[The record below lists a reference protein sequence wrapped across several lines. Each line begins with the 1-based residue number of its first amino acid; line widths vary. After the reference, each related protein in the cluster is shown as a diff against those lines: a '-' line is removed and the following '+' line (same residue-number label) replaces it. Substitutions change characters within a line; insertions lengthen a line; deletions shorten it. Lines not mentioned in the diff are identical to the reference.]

1 MSPILFATL
10 VVLAVIIGLAA
21 LVALAFAAMDA
32 RTASRMRRRLG
43 LSRPLDEFTEAGDQK
58 LLQGLA
64 KQGASLERLVDKEGE
79 TPRLL
84 AQSGWREPRPRLLF
98 YAFQGM
104 LPAALIVVVLAGSAV
119 GNHYFTGLN
128 FYIALFIALALS
140 FLIPRWVLRSAAESR
155 QKRIKAEVPLFVHL
169 LVLLFEAGLSTRQA
183 LTSLVREGRG
193 VLPELG
199 REFDSVVRQLD
210 TGADI
215 GELLRQLGETIAV
228 EDLNTILGVLR
239 QVDRYGGEIREP
251 LLDTLKLLEERRGL
265 DLREQVNLIS
275 GRMTVV
281 MVVFFF
287 PALLIFVAGPAAI
300 AVTASLAN
308 VAGGR

>member
-1 MSPILFATL
+1 ML
-10 VVLAVIIGLAA
+10 VKDVESGIIRLAA
-21 LVALAFAAMDA
+21 
-32 RTASRMRRRLG
+32 TPG
-43 LSRPLDEFTEAGDQK
+43 IH
-58 LLQGLA
+58 
-64 KQGASLERLVDKEGE
+64 VDPFRGGRDGEIYKEGE